1 MWLAC
6 TFLGWETN
14 TGWIANAGQLR
25 EMKERMEK
33 IRRKM
38 DRLEKRGKQQAGK
51 VMVTDEY
58 PHPETNDTLV
68 PMRCMEHRG
77 GKQAQTDKRN
87 QSSLNPSRKTNHSTQ
102 GQDTLALYHFFTH
115 VAEQNTG
122 AYTPETNRGRDETD
136 EQTTNPTTQP
146 NISSREAGA
155 PKKVDESN
163 QSSPADLES

>member
-1 MWLAC
+1 
-6 TFLGWETN
+6 
-14 TGWIANAGQLR
+14 
-25 EMKERMEK
+25 MKERMEK